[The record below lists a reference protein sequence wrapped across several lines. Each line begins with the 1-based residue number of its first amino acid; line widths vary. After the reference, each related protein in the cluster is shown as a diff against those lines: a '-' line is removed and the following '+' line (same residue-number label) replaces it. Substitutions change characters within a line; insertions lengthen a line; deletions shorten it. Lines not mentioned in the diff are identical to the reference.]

1 MSTITI
7 ALLGFALMLALIAL
21 RAPIGLAMLL
31 VGSAG
36 YVYLAGGNAF
46 FGYMKTNPYHQFAN
60 YTLSVIPLF
69 ILMGS
74 LAERAGIARAL
85 FKSAEGA
92 LGRYRGGLA
101 MAVIGACTAFGAI
114 CGSSVATTATF
125 GRAALPELEK
135 YKYDPGFATGTIAVG
150 GTLGILI
157 PPSVILVVYAITTEQ
172 NIAKLFQAA
181 LIPGLLAAL
190 FYCITI
196 AIMVRRNPNLAPQG
210 ERVVVEPAPR
220 SIWPF
225 LFCGLLVAGIALQWW
240 RGRVEWDNALIL
252 GVMAAPIMFVDRTVM
267 PAITIA
273 IVVVGGIYGG
283 VFTPTEGAAV
293 GAIAMLVVGVA
304 QRSLGWDDVL
314 QAIRQTAETSGMIFM
329 ILLGAEVFGAFLALS
344 KLPTV
349 AAETIGGSGW
359 SPYAVLIAMLAFYIL
374 LGAVMDELAM
384 ILLTLPVFFPVVQ
397 ALDFG
402 MPADDV
408 AIWFGIL
415 VLIVVG
421 IGLTAPPIGL
431 NVFVISALA
440 RHVPITA
447 TYRGVL
453 PFIVADIIRL
463 ALVVLFPALT
473 LWLVRA
479 LN

>member
-1 MSTITI
+1 MFI
-7 ALLGFALMLALIAL
+7 
-21 RAPIGLAMLL
+21 
-31 VGSAG
+31 VGAVG
-36 YVYLAGGNAF
+36 YSYLSSPAAF
-46 FGYMKTNPYHQFAN
+46 FGYMKTNAYHQFAN
-60 YTLSVIPLF
+60 YTLSVIPFF
-69 ILMGS
+69 ILMGA
-74 LAERAGIARAL
+74 LAERSGIAGAL
-85 FKSAEGA
+85 FKAAERA
-92 LGRYRGGLA
+92 FGRFRGGLA

-135 YKYDPGFATGTIAVG
+135 YKYEGGFATGTIAVG

-181 LIPGLLAAL
+181 LVPGLLAAL

-196 AIMVRRNPNLAPQG
+196 ALVVRRKPELAPLAQKI
-210 ERVVVEPAPR
+210 VVERARQPW
-220 SIWPF
+220 WPK
-225 LFCGLLVAGIALQWW
+225 V
-240 RGRVEWDNALIL
+240 L
-252 GVMAAPIMFVDRTVM
+252 GVLVLAGVGAEVYRAALRWDAAAALAGLALLIMFVDVTVM
-267 PAITIA
+267 PAIMIA
-273 IVVVGGIYGG
+273 VIVVGGIYGG

-293 GAIAMLVVGVA
+293 GAIAMLLAGLG
-304 QRSLGWDDVL
+304 QRSLRWRDIIN
-314 QAIRQTAETSGMIFM
+314 AIRQTAETSGMIFI

-344 KLPTV
+344 RLPTV
-349 AAETIGGSGW
+349 AAESIGAAGL
-359 SPYAVLIAMLAFYIL
+359 PPHAVLIAMLAFYIL

-384 ILLTLPVFFPVVQ
+384 ILLTLPVFFPVIQ

-402 MPADDV
+402 MLPDEV

-440 RHVPITA
+440 RNVPMA
-447 TYRGVL
+447 RTYAGVL
-453 PFIVADIIRL
+453 PFILADVIRL
-463 ALVVLFPALT
+463 ALVVAFPGLVLT
-473 LWLVRA
+473 LVRA
-479 LN
+479 LS